1 MVLKASANSENP
13 NRKEENKLGKE
24 IRRVP
29 PNWEHP
35 TNKLGHFIPMFDE
48 TYEAAL
54 AEWTANKKL
63 WDQGKHPNQ
72 EEFKEETAQHTY
84 EEWAGPAPNR
94 EYHRPEFQEE
104 PTWYQVYENITE
116 GTPQT
121 PPFATTEELEEYLV
135 EEGMATPAQAS
146 AFIRQGDIPNL
157 VIGPEEILSG
167 YAVAEW
173 IEKEDSRQRNQ

>member
-13 NRKEENKLGKE
+13 HRKKENKLGKE

-35 TNKLGHFIPMFDE
+35 TNEKGNFIPLLDRTFREEAKKWDANNELWEKGEHPDQTNIQGAEDCE
-48 TYEAAL
+48 TYE
-54 AEWTANKKL
+54 K
-63 WDQGKHPNQ
+63 
-72 EEFKEETAQHTY
+72 
-84 EEWAGPAPNR
+84 WAGKRPQPEQHR
-94 EYHRPEFQEE
+94 QEYQAE
-104 PTWYQVYENITE
+104 PTWCQVYENITE

-121 PPFATTEELEEYLV
+121 PPFATTEELEKYLV
-135 EEGMATPAQAS
+135 EEGMATPAEAS

-157 VIGPEEILSG
+157 VIDPEGILSD

>member
-1 MVLKASANSENP
+1 M
-13 NRKEENKLGKE
+13 GKE

-35 TNKLGHFIPMFDE
+35 TNKLGHFMPMLDE

-54 AEWTANKKL
+54 TEWTANKKL

-72 EEFKEETAQHTY
+72 EEFKEATQYTY
-84 EEWAGPAPNR
+84 EEWHGPTPNQ

-104 PTWYQVYENITE
+104 PTWHQIYENTTE
-116 GTPQT
+116 GTPLT
-121 PPFATTEELEEYLV
+121 PPFATTLELEKYLI
-135 EEGMATPAQAS
+135 EEGLATPAQAS
-146 AFIRQGDIPNL
+146 AFTRQGNIPNL
-157 VIGPEEILSG
+157 VIGPEEILSD